1 MATNFHSTTL
11 QTIKIPCPSL
21 PEVSA
26 QVCMPKEPGE
36 GAKEP
41 GERAKEPGERAKE
54 PGERAKT
61 KEQKGPVKEILPHS
75 KEPY

>member
-41 GERAKEPGERAKE
+41 GERAKEPGERAK
-54 PGERAKT
+54 T